1 VNQPFSFCRY
11 HLLRQQDV
19 AKWMLIKEKGRFARK
34 NPLVEN
40 GVIPNSHILA
50 LLEESSQSSGLTFGG
65 DRKEHFLGRK

>member
-1 VNQPFSFCRY
+1 
-11 HLLRQQDV
+11 
-19 AKWMLIKEKGRFARK
+19 MLIKEKGRFARK